1 MAHDSPFAHYPQLQ
15 HWLISES
22 KSPHGGTCCIRIGG
36 SRDVQ
41 STNGRSAPA
50 ILIYVVYQSLLAMI
64 NELISNWPQVSVPNL
79 ITRQAKHHVPSVK
92 VDCHCKCPSDS
103 HNQHYLQTVMHT
115 YITFHAK
122 CQKQQLCGPQSKRL
136 DIIQATMS
144 WKRWHWLK
152 FMGGNK

>member
-1 MAHDSPFAHYPQLQ
+1 MTHLSPIIHNCNIGLSQNL
-15 HWLISES
+15 
-22 KSPHGGTCCIRIGG
+22 SPHTVGLVAFG
-36 SRDVQ
+36 SEGHVTFQ

-144 WKRWHWLK
+144 
-152 FMGGNK
+152 